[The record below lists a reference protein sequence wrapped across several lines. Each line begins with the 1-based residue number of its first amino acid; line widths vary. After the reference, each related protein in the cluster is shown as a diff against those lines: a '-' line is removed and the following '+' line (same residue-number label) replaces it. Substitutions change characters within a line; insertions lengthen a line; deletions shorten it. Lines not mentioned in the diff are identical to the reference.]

1 MLVIVIFAALA
12 LTLDVIGALIA
23 SLLENSSEWASL
35 IAFLAF
41 FVVNFIIAWKCAVF
55 LTERYLLTEN
65 QKKANEDHIR
75 WVNSIFSDT
84 LAADR
89 ARTASVAS
97 SNARAQGLELAG
109 QRLATR

>member
-1 MLVIVIFAALA
+1 MMVIVIFAALV
-12 LTLDVIGALIA
+12 LILDTVGAAIS
-23 SLLENSSEWASL
+23 SLLESTSEWASL
-35 IAFLAF
+35 LAFLGF

-55 LTERYLLTEN
+55 LTERYLLTDS

-84 LAADR
+84 LAADL

-97 SNARAQGLELAG
+97 DHARMESLELAG
-109 QRLATR
+109 QRQVTR